1 MRMTGREESYR
12 IRNNGPAGKAVPDEP
27 GGRLGVSPLRRL
39 LRHLRRGGSRKGA
52 CGWAGLSHAGLI
64 EALESNP
71 GLAAALERA
80 EALGLA
86 RDERRLDLKV
96 REGDREALL
105 FRMKNVYGYGSG
117 TRAREEAQPTGE
129 TSSRE
134 FTEVA
139 AGIRSLG
146 KDGRRELAGAYR
158 EAAGA

>member
-1 MRMTGREESYR
+1 MTGREDGR
-12 IRNNGPAGKAVPDEP
+12 ITDSGSAETAGADKP
-27 GGRLGVSPLRRL
+27 GGRLGGSPLRRL

-52 CGWAGLSHAGLI
+52 CGWAGLSHTGL
-64 EALESNP
+64 LEVLENNP

-117 TRAREEAQPTGE
+117 TRGREEAQPTGE
-129 TSSRE
+129 TFSRE

-158 EAAGA
+158 ESAGA